1 MNFFLGLLCYLRKIA
16 LCFWVGQMLFFIA
29 IFAPRVFTILPR
41 PLAAELQGSI
51 FPAYYTA
58 GLLCGLLV
66 LVSLVATQ
74 GFGVRSITSSSR
86 GLGGEL
92 FTNPGAGTRQL
103 STKRF
108 RIALGL
114 TLLAM
119 LVYAISL
126 WWITPELNSL
136 RPLIY
141 AQVPDP
147 AAQEQFQ
154 VLHRASVQANGVA
167 LLGLLVLLF
176 LL

>member
-1 MNFFLGLLCYLRKIA
+1 VNLVLGLLCYLRKIA
-16 LCFWVGQMLFFIA
+16 LCFWIGQMLFFIA
-29 IFAPRVFTILPR
+29 IFAPRVFSILPR
-41 PLAAELQGSI
+41 PMAAELQGSI

-58 GLLCGLLV
+58 GLVCGLLV
-66 LVSLVATQ
+66 LVSLLATQ
-74 GFGVRSITSSSR
+74 GFGVRSITSNSR

-103 STKRF
+103 SPPRF
-108 RIALGL
+108 RIVLGL
-114 TLLAM
+114 TLFAM

-136 RPLIY
+136 RPLLY

-154 VLHRASVQANGVA
+154 FLHRTSVQANGGA